1 MKPGNEGA
9 VPQIHYGKIALDTSD
24 SKELNIS
31 TYRDNRTP
39 VDSKVEPV
47 DTAAAPDKQI
57 VHLGFALVHN

>member
-31 TYRDNRTP
+31 TYRTP